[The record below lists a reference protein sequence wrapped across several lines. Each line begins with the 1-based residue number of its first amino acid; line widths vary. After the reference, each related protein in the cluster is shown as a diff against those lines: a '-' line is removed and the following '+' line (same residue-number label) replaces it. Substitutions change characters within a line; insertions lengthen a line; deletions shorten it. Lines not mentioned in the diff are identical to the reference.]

1 VVHSGSCQWITK
13 GVVLK
18 KLVPCFDSFLM
29 GAFASFTVMML
40 ITGFV
45 ITRGF
50 VAKQSLLTKIVYID
64 GKTYD
69 IKERK

>member
-1 VVHSGSCQWITK
+1 VPSCSYQWIDQGAFLSLIK
-13 GVVLK
+13 
-18 KLVPCFDSFLM
+18 CNQSFLI